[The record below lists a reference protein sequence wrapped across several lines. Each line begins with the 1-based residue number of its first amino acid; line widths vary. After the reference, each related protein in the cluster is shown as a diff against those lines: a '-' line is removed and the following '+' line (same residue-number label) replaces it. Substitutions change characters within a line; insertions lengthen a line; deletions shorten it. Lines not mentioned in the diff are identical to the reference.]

1 MNATE
6 KIMVA
11 RKVANGE
18 FNDPRFTLQQQIDG
32 FLDEERWARA
42 FPPFD
47 PLELKVSW
55 PRTLQKLHSTMRV

>member
-1 MNATE
+1 MNVSE
-6 KIMVA
+6 KIIVA

-18 FNDPRFTLQQQIDG
+18 FNDPRFTLKQQIDE

-47 PLELKVSW
+47 PLAAKVKMAN
-55 PRTLQKLHSTMRV
+55 RR